1 MAAKKAYVALL
12 RGINVGGKNRLP
24 MADLAAMFTEAGCGR
39 VKTYIQSGNV
49 VFEATEATLPK
60 VAKHVEAE
68 VQKRFGFRC
77 VFVTRSREEIEA
89 VLKKNPYLG
98 ERAGEVIEEK
108 WLHVYFLAEA
118 PGKAAVAGLDPER
131 SPGDRFQVAGRDV
144 YLHVPKGMGQ
154 TKLTNA
160 FFDGKLKTMS
170 TARNWATVKKL
181 AEMMAEIE

>member
-1 MAAKKAYVALL
+1 MATKKAYVALL

-24 MADLAAMFTEAGCGR
+24 MADLTAMFTKAGCGR

-49 VFEATEATLPK
+49 VFEATEAMLPK
-60 VAKHVEAE
+60 VAKQVEAE
-68 VQKRFGFRC
+68 VQKKFGFRC

-89 VLKKNPYLG
+89 VLKKNPYLSEG
-98 ERAGEVIEEK
+98 VEEK

-118 PGKAAVAGLDPER
+118 PGKASVAGLDPER
-131 SPGDRFQVAGRDV
+131 SPGDRFHVAGRDV